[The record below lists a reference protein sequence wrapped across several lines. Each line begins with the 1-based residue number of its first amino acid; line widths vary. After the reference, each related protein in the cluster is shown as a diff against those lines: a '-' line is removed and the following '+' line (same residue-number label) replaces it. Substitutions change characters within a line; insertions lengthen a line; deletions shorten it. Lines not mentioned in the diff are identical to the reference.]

1 MAPDDDEESGQ
12 TDEDIITVVDMCG
25 LMSELPV
32 MDWTGLRIVV
42 LEKLRQSSL
51 LRIWNGQLGAS
62 ARL

>member
-51 LRIWNGQLGAS
+51 LRI
-62 ARL
+62 